1 MKLAGLAF
9 AALTVFFMSCGSDTE
24 LEVGERTSMEV
35 KPVINMGNVALGE
48 EVKAVFTVK
57 NTGDHPLILG
67 DVNPS
72 CGCTVPTWTK
82 DAIAPGETGVINAK
96 INTKGFSYGP
106 LSKRITVT
114 SNTTPSTTTLEVK
127 LNIVK

>member
-9 AALTVFFMSCGSDTE
+9 AALTVLLMGCGSDTE

-35 KPVINMGNVALGE
+35 KPVINVGNVALGE
-48 EVKAVFTVK
+48 EVKAEFTVK

-67 DVNPS
+67 DVTPS

-82 DAIAPGETGVINAK
+82 DPIAPGESGVINAK